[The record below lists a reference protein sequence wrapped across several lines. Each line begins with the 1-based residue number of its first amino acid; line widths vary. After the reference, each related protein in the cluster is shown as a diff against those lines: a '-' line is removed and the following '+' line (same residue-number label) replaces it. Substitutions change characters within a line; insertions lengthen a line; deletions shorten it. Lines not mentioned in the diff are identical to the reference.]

1 MLIKAVY
8 YLYTYGI
15 YGYIYLYVN
24 QSKTW
29 NTRHLVKTGCSRL
42 IHFSDVG
49 RPTCLWS
56 LLRLSQLS
64 SGSCEIC
71 PHGDSSGLSLVR
83 VFFCLRLL
91 WGINSK
97 CPSCL
102 ILQLEI
108 RFKTSGCLQLDL
120 DMFLSAMKWLAD
132 VLGCFTTIEI
142 FFWCSPRAAREH
154 SFITENDGPK
164 TTFDLA

>member
-1 MLIKAVY
+1 MLISYSPNCVMLIKAVY

-71 PHGDSSGLSLVR
+71 PHGDSSGLSLVQ

-97 CPSCL
+97 CSSCL

-108 RFKTSGCLQLDL
+108 RFKTAGCLQLDL
-120 DMFLSAMKWLAD
+120 DIVSVRYEMVGWYFGMFYHNWNFLLMFS
-132 VLGCFTTIEI
+132 
-142 FFWCSPRAAREH
+142 
-154 SFITENDGPK
+154 
-164 TTFDLA
+164 